1 MLLLN
6 VSLRPNQ
13 RLKAFIQL
21 LKYDVTLVSKGVII
35 FATANNIEV
44 SQFHYTFSYN
54 GYCWENFY
62 SNLMFVIPSRGQP
75 DVRLPRGEVENEKNG
90 LREWEK
96 SESIMGMG
104 KTSLFLKRAGSISGS
119 ILNNFRWAKSLALNN
134 LETIKAEAGVG
145 MGLYLFCRYS
155 FPALTFMDVVT
166 SNKRGVDMYWVPR
179 YARHRAGHFTCASCL
194 IYLVR

>member
-44 SQFHYTFSYN
+44 SQFHNIFSYN
-54 GYCWENFY
+54 GYCWEIFY

-104 KTSLFLKRAGSISGS
+104 KTSLFLKRAGSRQETCLKENIY
-119 ILNNFRWAKSLALNN
+119 SLRKQCIPVACLFNAFSS
-134 LETIKAEAGVG
+134 LHCKFHQSEWKLGAEV
-145 MGLYLFCRYS
+145 
-155 FPALTFMDVVT
+155 
-166 SNKRGVDMYWVPR
+166 
-179 YARHRAGHFTCASCL
+179 RAGPAEL
-194 IYLVR
+194 PWIAL